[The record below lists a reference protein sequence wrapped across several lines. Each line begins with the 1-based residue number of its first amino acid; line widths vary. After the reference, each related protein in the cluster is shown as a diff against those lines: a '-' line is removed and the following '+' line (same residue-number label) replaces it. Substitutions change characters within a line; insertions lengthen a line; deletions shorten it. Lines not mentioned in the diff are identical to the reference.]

1 MTNLENAMKE
11 LAVQANDIFIIFYF
25 TAGLLV
31 ILIIFWLVF
40 KINEER
46 FFSHRQLEN
55 VENSTEKRVTYGQI
69 VPPTR
74 LGQRG
79 LGNGFVEYDIEN
91 CIFVQE
97 DVQRYTNRYEVV
109 LIKSSDDESE
119 SLTSATELSDSFM

>member
-1 MTNLENAMKE
+1 MTNLENTMKE

-109 LIKSSDDESE
+109 NKIIR
-119 SLTSATELSDSFM
+119 

>member
-31 ILIIFWLVF
+31 ILIIFWLLF

-46 FFSHRQLEN
+46 FLSHRQLA
-55 VENSTEKRVTYGQI
+55 ENSIEKRASYGQI
-69 VPPTR
+69 APSARV
-74 LGQRG
+74 GQRE

-91 CIFVQE
+91 FIFVQD
-97 DVQRYTNRYEVV
+97 DVQQYTNRYEVV
-109 LIKSSDDESE
+109 LIKSSDDESG
-119 SLTSATELSDSFM
+119 SQTSATELSDSFM